1 MPVEF
6 ISATHITPAP
16 SAHGH
21 NLAGF
26 DPDYTRRFAR
36 MLDDPPEWAAQP
48 LPEVTRVGPQIAWEG

>member
-6 ISATHITPAP
+6 ISATHITPVA

-26 DPDYTRRFAR
+26 DPDYTKKFAC
-36 MLDDPPEWAAQP
+36 PPNHVAIWPGLA
-48 LPEVTRVGPQIAWEG
+48 T

>member
-6 ISATHITPAP
+6 ISATHITPEP

-26 DPDYTRRFAR
+26 DPDYTRRV
-36 MLDDPPEWAAQP
+36 PAA
-48 LPEVTRVGPQIAWEG
+48 V